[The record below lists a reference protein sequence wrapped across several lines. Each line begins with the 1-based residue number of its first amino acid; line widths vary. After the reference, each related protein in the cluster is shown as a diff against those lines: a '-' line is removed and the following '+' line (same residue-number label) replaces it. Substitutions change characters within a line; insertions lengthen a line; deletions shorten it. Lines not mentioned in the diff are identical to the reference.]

1 MACFSS
7 LLQKL
12 RAMPEGAGNVLDN
25 SLWLATSD
33 TAEGLTHSVDD
44 YPILLAGRAGGA
56 MRFPGV
62 HVRGPSLIRKNT
74 ADVLVTILRAM
85 GSNRTSI
92 GTGTTASSSV
102 VADVLA

>member
-1 MACFSS
+1 
-7 LLQKL
+7 L
-12 RAMPEGAGNVLDN
+12 
-25 SLWLATSD
+25 
-33 TAEGLTHSVDD
+33 
-44 YPILLAGRAGGA
+44 
-56 MRFPGV
+56 
-62 HVRGPSLIRKNT
+62 LIRKNT